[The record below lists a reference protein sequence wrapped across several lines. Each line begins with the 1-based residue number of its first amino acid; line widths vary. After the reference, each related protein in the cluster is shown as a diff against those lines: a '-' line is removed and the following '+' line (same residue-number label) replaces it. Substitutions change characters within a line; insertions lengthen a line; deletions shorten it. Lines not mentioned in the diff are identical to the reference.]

1 MALNV
6 DYRSLGL
13 LSFRVKQIPLQEVA
27 TLASRE
33 ILESNTRGCPATSSV
48 SLATK
53 MQICNSRRPEESGTL
68 VSDRRD
74 ELTEGVKVIAHKTQ
88 MTAIDIKSTPA
99 FLANGFLQSIKRIFM
114 RRQTDLYITGMSEGG
129 VSLVC
134 AYERGLSPI
143 VQELERLGSVR
154 IQKTCALVSLS
165 EKDYTDQAATRG
177 SFNS

>member
-1 MALNV
+1 
-6 DYRSLGL
+6 
-13 LSFRVKQIPLQEVA
+13 
-27 TLASRE
+27 
-33 ILESNTRGCPATSSV
+33 
-48 SLATK
+48 